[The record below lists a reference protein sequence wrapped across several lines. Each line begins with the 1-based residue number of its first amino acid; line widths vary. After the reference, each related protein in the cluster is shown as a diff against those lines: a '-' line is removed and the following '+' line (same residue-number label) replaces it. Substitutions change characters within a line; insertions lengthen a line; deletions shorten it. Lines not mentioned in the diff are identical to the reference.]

1 MLFAKGIN
9 LSAAKANILVLEPM
23 LEYFDLIGDYL
34 SPR

>member
-9 LSAAKANILVLEPM
+9 RSAQRQTFLVLEPM